1 LFVVEAAGGDSSM
14 IPNPVTPSA
23 RELRRVE
30 SLSRNLQQF
39 SICHNSMDEG
49 RKNEVLMLT
58 IDADAHVIENE
69 STWDFMLESERS
81 LKPKIIGSGNSGDPF
96 DYWLVDGRVIPRNNV
111 ERGLPVAVREMTD
124 LRARIVH
131 MDELGID
138 CQVIYPTFFITPIS
152 RRPDI
157 DLAVSRSY
165 NRWMAAIVNKEP
177 DRFHW
182 VLVPPLQTLE
192 HLGEELRFG
201 KEHGACGIYLRGL
214 EVERMLSD
222 PYFYPLYEQASAL
235 DLPICVHSAN
245 GAFTTYDFFADDPG
259 FSKFKLAVIGA
270 FHALVIHGIP
280 QRFPKLRIGIIEV
293 SAQWIPYAVHDLARR
308 YARRGRQFPKSVLQE
323 NRIYVTC
330 QTDDDLDYVLR
341 YAGEDNLVIGTDYGH
356 ADNAVEIIALRKLRA
371 EGKIEGTVIGK
382 ILKDNPSALYGL

>member
-1 LFVVEAAGGDSSM
+1 
-14 IPNPVTPSA
+14 
-23 RELRRVE
+23 
-30 SLSRNLQQF
+30 
-39 SICHNSMDEG
+39 
-49 RKNEVLMLT
+49 MLT

-69 STWDFMLESERS
+69 STWDFMLESERPF
-81 LKPKIIGSGNSGDPF
+81 KPKIVGSNNPKDTF

-111 ERGLPVAVREMTD
+111 ERDLPVAAREMSD
-124 LRARIVH
+124 LSARIKH

-138 CQVIYPTFFITPIS
+138 LQVIYPTFFITPIS

-165 NRWMAAIVNKEP
+165 NRWMAEIVRKEP
-177 DRFHW
+177 DRFRW
-182 VLVPPLQTLE
+182 VLVPPLQSFE
-192 HLGEELRFG
+192 HLSEELKFG
-201 KEHGACGIYLRGL
+201 KENGACGVYLRGL

-245 GAFTTYDFFADDPG
+245 GAFTTYDFFTDDPG

-270 FHALVIHGIP
+270 FHSFVYHGVP

-308 YARRGRQFPKSVLQE
+308 FARRGRPFPNNVLRD

-330 QTDDDLDYVLR
+330 QTDDDLDHVLR
-341 YAGEDNLVIGTDYGH
+341 YAGDDNLVIGTDYGH
-356 ADNAVEIIALRKLRA
+356 ADNAVEIVALRKLRA
-371 EGKIEGTVIGK
+371 EGKIDGPVIDK
-382 ILKDNPSALYGL
+382 ILQENPSALYGL

>member
-1 LFVVEAAGGDSSM
+1 
-14 IPNPVTPSA
+14 
-23 RELRRVE
+23 
-30 SLSRNLQQF
+30 
-39 SICHNSMDEG
+39 
-49 RKNEVLMLT
+49 MLT

-69 STWDFMLESERS
+69 STWDFMLDSERPF
-81 LKPKIIGSGNSGDPF
+81 KPKIVGSGNSEDVF

-111 ERGLPVAVREMTD
+111 GRDLPVAAREMSD
-124 LRARIVH
+124 LSVRIKH

-138 CQVIYPTFFITPIS
+138 FQVIYPTFFITPVS

-157 DLAVSRSY
+157 DWALSRSY
-165 NRWMAAIVNKEP
+165 NRWMAEIVKKEP
-177 DRFHW
+177 NRFRW

-192 HLGEELRFG
+192 HLSEELKFG
-201 KEHGACGIYLRGL
+201 KEHGACGIYMRGL
-214 EVERMLSD
+214 EVERILSD
-222 PYFYPLYEQASAL
+222 PYFYPLYEQASEL

-270 FHALVIHGIP
+270 FHSFVFHGIP

-308 YARRGRQFPKSVLQE
+308 FARRGRPFPKNVLKE

-330 QTDDDLDYVLR
+330 QTDDDLDHVLG
-341 YAGEDNLVIGTDYGH
+341 YAGDDNLVIGTDYGH
-356 ADNAVEIIALRKLRA
+356 ADNAAEIVALRKLRT
-371 EGKIEGTVIGK
+371 EGKVSGRIIDK
-382 ILKDNPSALYGL
+382 ILQDNPTAFYGL

>member
-1 LFVVEAAGGDSSM
+1 
-14 IPNPVTPSA
+14 
-23 RELRRVE
+23 
-30 SLSRNLQQF
+30 
-39 SICHNSMDEG
+39 
-49 RKNEVLMLT
+49 MLT

-69 STWDFMLESERS
+69 STWDYMLESERQF
-81 LKPKIIGSGNSGDPF
+81 KPKIVGAASAKDPF

-111 ERGLPVAVREMTD
+111 GRDLPVAAREMSD
-124 LRARIVH
+124 LGARVKH

-138 CQVIYPTFFITPIS
+138 LQVIYPTFFITPVS

-157 DLAVSRSY
+157 DFAVARSY
-165 NRWMAAIVNKEP
+165 NRWMADIVRKEP
-177 DRFHW
+177 TRFRW
-182 VLVPPLQTLE
+182 VMVPPLQSME
-192 HLGEELRFG
+192 HLAEELKFG
-201 KEHGACGIYLRGL
+201 KENGACGVYMRGL

-222 PYFYPLYEQASAL
+222 PYFYPLYEQASVL

-245 GAFTTYDFFADDPG
+245 GAFSTYDFFADDPG

-270 FHALVIHGIP
+270 FHSFVFHGIP

-308 YARRGRQFPKSVLQE
+308 FARRGRRFPENVLQE

-330 QTDDDLDYVLR
+330 QTDDDLDYVLG

-356 ADNAVEIIALRKLRA
+356 ADNAAEIVALRKLRM
-371 EGKIEGTVIGK
+371 EGKIEGRVIDK
-382 ILKDNPSALYGL
+382 ILKDNPCALYGL

>member
-1 LFVVEAAGGDSSM
+1 
-14 IPNPVTPSA
+14 
-23 RELRRVE
+23 
-30 SLSRNLQQF
+30 
-39 SICHNSMDEG
+39 MDEG

-124 LRARIVH
+124 LRARIAH

-323 NRIYVTC
+323 NHIYVTC

>member
-1 LFVVEAAGGDSSM
+1 
-14 IPNPVTPSA
+14 
-23 RELRRVE
+23 
-30 SLSRNLQQF
+30 
-39 SICHNSMDEG
+39 
-49 RKNEVLMLT
+49 MLT

-69 STWDFMLESERS
+69 STWDFMLESERAF
-81 LKPKIIGSGNSGDPF
+81 KPKIVGSGNPNDPF

-111 ERGLPVAVREMTD
+111 ERALPVAVREMSD
-124 LRARIVH
+124 LGARIAH

-157 DLAVSRSY
+157 DRAVSRSY
-165 NRWMAAIVNKEP
+165 NRWMAAIVKKEP
-177 DRFHW
+177 ERFRW

-192 HLGEELRFG
+192 HLGEELKFG
-201 KEHGACGIYLRGL
+201 KENGACGVYLRGL

-280 QRFPKLRIGIIEV
+280 QRFPRLRIGIIEV
-293 SAQWIPYAVHDLARR
+293 SAQWIPYALHDLARR
-308 YARRGRQFPKSVLQE
+308 YARRGRQFPKNVLQE

-330 QTDDDLDYVLR
+330 QTDDDLDYVLG
-341 YAGEDNLVIGTDYGH
+341 YSGDDNLVIGTDYGH

-371 EGKIEGTVIGK
+371 EGKIAGNVIDK